1 MDKRITT
8 ISVSVLLIA
17 AAVVIQLQLRD
28 SGTSMDSELVGL
40 FSGVCFGVGLMLPV
54 SLFKKKNKS

>member
-8 ISVSVLLIA
+8 TSVSILLIA
-17 AAVVIQLQLRD
+17 AGVVIQLLLRD
-28 SGTSMDSELVGL
+28 SDTNMDPELVGL